1 MERRT
6 SECYT
11 VPLPKGFGSTR
22 NGYDAA
28 TSRLSASTPA
38 PVPEDRSRVAPVWHT
53 VVFIVVTLA
62 LTGYQAHQQPKIQTL
77 QLRSRIPLY
86 CLMIGFELIMLLYV
100 WLGVRSA
107 GKKVSDIIGG
117 RWKHFGDFCD
127 RRRHCHGLL
136 GCRCGVLLGMR
147 LLSAQTTQGV
157 DALKAL
163 LPRTYAEMVMWV
175 CLSTTA
181 GFCEEFIFRGYLQR
195 QFLALTGRPEAAVV
209 FQALIFGAAHL
220 YQGWRGAVTITVY
233 GALFGALAAWRKSL
247 RPGMMQH
254 AAQDTFSGLVGQ
266 LCHAPPP
273 LLTFG
278 RRVSPYRLQP
288 GRTGS
293 PLTRQFGQSHNQ
305 EACDEANTAFHGFR
319 LHDGNICRGPTDAR
333 N

>member
-1 MERRT
+1 MVT
-6 SECYT
+6 TPPISPVT
-11 VPLPKGFGSTR
+11 
-22 NGYDAA
+22 
-28 TSRLSASTPA
+28 STPA

-100 WLGVRSA
+100 WLGVHSA
-107 GKKVSDIIGG
+107 GRKIGDIIGG
-117 RWKHFGDFCD
+117 KWNKFADFGIDVAIALGFWVVVL
-127 RRRHCHGLL
+127 GALL
-136 GCRCGVLLGMR
+136 GVRLIVGANNAGVE
-147 LLSAQTTQGV
+147 
-157 DALKAL
+157 ALKVL

-220 YQGWRGAVTITVY
+220 YQGWKGAVTITVY

-254 AAQDTFSGLVGQ
+254 AAQDTFSGLVASYAMR
-266 LCHAPPP
+266 HR
-273 LLTFG
+273 LL
-278 RRVSPYRLQP
+278 
-288 GRTGS
+288 
-293 PLTRQFGQSHNQ
+293 
-305 EACDEANTAFHGFR
+305 
-319 LHDGNICRGPTDAR
+319 
-333 N
+333 

>member
-1 MERRT
+1 M
-6 SECYT
+6 
-11 VPLPKGFGSTR
+11 
-22 NGYDAA
+22 
-28 TSRLSASTPA
+28 STPA

-53 VVFIVVTLA
+53 VVFIIVTLA

-77 QLRSRIPLY
+77 QLQSRIPLY

-117 RWKHFGDFCD
+117 RWTHFGDFWID
-127 RRRHCHGLL
+127 VAVAMGFWVVVV
-136 GCRCGVLLGMR
+136 GVLLGMR
-147 LLSAQTTQGV
+147 LIVGANNQGV

-254 AAQDTFSGLVGQ
+254 AAQDTFSGLVASYAMR
-266 LCHAPPP
+266 H
-273 LLTFG
+273 
-278 RRVSPYRLQP
+278 RL
-288 GRTGS
+288 
-293 PLTRQFGQSHNQ
+293 F
-305 EACDEANTAFHGFR
+305 
-319 LHDGNICRGPTDAR
+319 
-333 N
+333 